1 MLVEELPGGNQNT
14 VRHVS
19 EDLLCHPHSPSAG
32 GQSQACRISP
42 IGQLRSARPPA
53 VFERDKARVV
63 GIRTTQIELASS
75 VSLSFLDRIPEQEV
89 HRTEIVEPL
98 VGASILVDKHA
109 FERDRE
115 NARDRL
121 SVLRGHA
128 NLRLVTQAVQYIAKP
143 VAGMGR

>member
-1 MLVEELPGGNQNT
+1 MLIEQLPGGNQNT

-32 GQSQACRISP
+32 GLSQACRISP

-53 VFERDKARVV
+53 IFERDKARVV

-75 VSLSFLDRIPEQEV
+75 VSLSFLDRIPEQQV

-98 VGASILVDKHA
+98 VGASILVDKDILEG
-109 FERDRE
+109 ERDRKST
-115 NARDRL
+115 RL
-121 SVLRGHA
+121 NSSH
-128 NLRLVTQAVQYIAKP
+128 LVISYAVFCLKKKKI
-143 VAGMGR
+143 